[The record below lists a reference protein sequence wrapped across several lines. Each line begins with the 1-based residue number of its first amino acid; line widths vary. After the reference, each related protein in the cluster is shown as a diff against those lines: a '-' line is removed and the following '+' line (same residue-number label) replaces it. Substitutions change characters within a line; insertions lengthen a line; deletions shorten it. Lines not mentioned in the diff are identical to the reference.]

1 MKRWSL
7 LKRVSCV
14 VLAFSMALSVVALK
28 DVSHSNAK
36 GVVSSKCISNIQSDV
51 EVEKANG
58 KYEYDQEDNII
69 NDKYRNF
76 YQIMVYHFCDSNGDG
91 IGDLNGITS
100 KLDYIKDMGYNGIWL
115 TPIFSSYS
123 NHKYDIIDYMTV
135 DKDFGTVDDFKRLSE
150 ECKKR
155 DICLMLDMVI
165 NHTSCWNEWFLT
177 ALKSLSDNEKDNKYI
192 NYYNFSTKQEND
204 KYYSV
209 NEKYLQALK
218 QYDPSINLLESD
230 LYVECQFSPGL
241 PDLNLTNPDVKKE
254 IESILDYWLD
264 LGVGGFRLDAALH
277 YVEND
282 HDANIEILKWFNDY
296 VKAKNPNAYIV
307 GEVWD
312 GDIYKK
318 YYKSGVD
325 SFFNFNVAG
334 DNGQVINAVNRTTK
348 KSGTNLIKELIKEN
362 EDITKYNKDA
372 ISAFFLSNHDMAR
385 TYEALKNNEEKMKL
399 ARGLYQMLSGTTFTY
414 YGEEIGMAGPKKKD
428 DPKNDSNYR
437 TGMFWSATDT
447 KEQPISQERCKVEN
461 KDHIFGSVEEQ
472 QKDPNSILN
481 YMKRILQLKN
491 ENPEIARGKMELL
504 TPISKDG
511 IIAIKKTY
519 NNSSVIILINTSDEN
534 KSVTVNKRY
543 GYSGIRG
550 YATTDDTIV
559 TLEND
564 IVTMAKNAIVVLK

>member
-28 DVSHSNAK
+28 GVSHSNAK

-51 EVEKANG
+51 EVKKANG

-115 TPIFSSYS
+115 TPIFKAYS
-123 NHKYDIIDYMTV
+123 THKYDIANYMMV
-135 DKDFGTVDDFKRLSE
+135 DDQFGTLEDFKRLSE

-155 DICLMLDMVI
+155 DICLMLDIVI
-165 NHTSCWNEWFLT
+165 NHTSLYNNWFYE
-177 ALKSLSDNEKDNKYI
+177 ALLNPSKENKYF
-192 NYYNFSTKQEND
+192 NYYNFSTKQEYN
-204 KYYSV
+204 KYYRV
-209 NEKYLQALK
+209 DNK
-218 QYDPSINLLESD
+218 SD
-230 LYVECQFSPGL
+230 LYVECRFGNM
-241 PDLNLTNPDVKKE
+241 PDLNLTNPEVKKE

-264 LGVGGFRLDAALH
+264 FGVGGFRLDAARH
-277 YVEND
+277 YIENND
-282 HDANIEILKWFNDY
+282 DANIEILRWFNNY
-296 VKAKNPNAYIV
+296 VKSKNPDAYIV

-312 GDIYKK
+312 GDSYKK

-334 DNGQVINAVNRTTK
+334 DDGKVVKAVNRTTK
-348 KSGTNLIKELIKEN
+348 NSGNALIKELIREN
-362 EDITKYNKDA
+362 KDITKYNKNA
-372 ISAFFLSNHDMAR
+372 ISAVFLSNHDMAR
-385 TYEALKNNEEKMKL
+385 TNEALKNDEEKIKL
-399 ARGLYQMLSGTTFTY
+399 ARGLYQMLSGSTFTY
-414 YGEEIGMAGPKKKD
+414 YGEEIGMAGPKLGD
-428 DPKNDSNYR
+428 ECDSHYR
-437 TGMFWSATDT
+437 AGMFWSATDT
-447 KEQPISQERCKVEN
+447 KEQPISQEGCKVEN

-504 TPISKDG
+504 TPISKDD

-534 KSVTVNKRY
+534 KSVKVNKRY